1 MLIKANGAIKSIIN
15 KNVKTNKLDFRTKIM
30 NKIDFLVLQENI
42 VDKTENLIKK
52 DQIP

>member
-15 KNVKTNKLDFRTKIM
+15 KNVKTNNLDFIKL
-30 NKIDFLVLQENI
+30 DFLVLQEKI
-42 VDKTENLIKK
+42 VAKTENLINN